1 MNMMKVLI
9 FKKSKFV
16 LKKEFKFIFKNFSTF
31 NSFFIEVFLQY
42 FSSTSNC
49 VNVLSE
55 SDYLLIRG
63 VVNLYFNELYMH
75 ANA

>member
-1 MNMMKVLI
+1 M
-9 FKKSKFV
+9 
-16 LKKEFKFIFKNFSTF
+16 
-31 NSFFIEVFLQY
+31 FLQY

-55 SDYLLIRG
+55 SDDLVIRG

-75 ANA
+75 ANAALALVMHSKNLLDI

>member
-1 MNMMKVLI
+1 M
-9 FKKSKFV
+9 
-16 LKKEFKFIFKNFSTF
+16 
-31 NSFFIEVFLQY
+31 FLQY

-55 SDYLLIRG
+55 SDDLLIRG

-75 ANA
+75 ANAEQKPFRYVNLDFVHVNFNNCIMSCLHVTV

>member
-1 MNMMKVLI
+1 MNFL
-9 FKKSKFV
+9 
-16 LKKEFKFIFKNFSTF
+16 LY
-31 NSFFIEVFLQY
+31 VFLQY
-42 FSSTSNC
+42 FSSTSYF

-55 SDYLLIRG
+55 SDDLLIRG

>member
-1 MNMMKVLI
+1 M
-9 FKKSKFV
+9 
-16 LKKEFKFIFKNFSTF
+16 
-31 NSFFIEVFLQY
+31 FLQY

-55 SDYLLIRG
+55 SDDLVIRG

-75 ANA
+75 ANAALALVMHSKNLLDIWI

>member
-9 FKKSKFV
+9 
-16 LKKEFKFIFKNFSTF
+16 LKKEFLYIHK
-31 NSFFIEVFLQY
+31 FFIDVFLQY

-55 SDYLLIRG
+55 SDDLLVRE